1 MENSD
6 AILKKGFKIVKSISI
21 FPITNKTTNAVKD
34 FYYEEPFP
42 NYNDNDSKFTLLDKG
57 DKNLFINSL
66 KKEIKYGKIV
76 LEAGSGTSQ
85 LSIYL
90 AIGTNNQIYALDGS
104 LRSLELASE
113 FVIKNNIKNIKLV
126 NGDLLEL
133 DNIFFDETF
142 DYIWSNGVLHH
153 TQNPRLCFDLLVK
166 KLKKNGIIIIGL
178 YNSIG
183 RLRTILRKYLFRI
196 FGKKIVIALDPYLR
210 KLSKNYLE
218 NEKKIKAWINDQYLH
233 PVESLHT
240 YGQILKWFKQNSI
253 EFINC
258 YPNLSID
265 KNSNFFKKSYVPN
278 FFERIFIQIFM
289 IFTKFGSEGGLFIFI
304 GKKK

>member
-1 MENSD
+1 MTNSVT
-6 AILKKGFKIVKSISI
+6 ILKNGFKILKNISI
-21 FPITNKTTNAVKD
+21 FPITNKTTNVVKD
-34 FYYEEPFP
+34 FYYDEPFP

-66 KKEIKYGKIV
+66 KKEIKYGKVV

-104 LRSLELASE
+104 IKSLELASE
-113 FVIKNNIKNIKLV
+113 FVTKNDIKNIKLV
-126 NGDLLEL
+126 NADLLEL
-133 DNIFFDETF
+133 DNIFFDQTF

-153 TQNPRLCFDLLVK
+153 TENPKLCFNLLVK

-183 RLRTILRKYLFRI
+183 RLRTIFRKYLFRI
-196 FGKKIVIALDPYLR
+196 FGKKVVIVLDPYLR
-210 KLSKNYLE
+210 ELSRNYLE

-233 PVESLHT
+233 PIESLHT
-240 YGQILKWFKQNSI
+240 YGQILQWFKENSL

-258 YPNLSID
+258 YPNLNIE
-265 KNSNFFKKSYVPN
+265 KNNNYFEKNIAPN
-278 FFERIFIQIFM
+278 FFERVFIQISM
-289 IFTKFGSEGGLFIFI
+289 LFTKFGSEGGLFIFI
-304 GKKK
+304 GKKN

>member
-1 MENSD
+1 MKNSVT
-6 AILKKGFKIVKSISI
+6 ILKNGFKILKNISI
-21 FPITNKTTNAVKD
+21 FPITNKTTNVVKD
-34 FYYEEPFP
+34 FYYNEPFP
-42 NYNDNDSKFTLLDKG
+42 NYNDNDSKLTLLDKG
-57 DKNLFINSL
+57 NKKLFINSL
-66 KKEIKYGKIV
+66 KKEIKYGKVV

-104 LRSLELASE
+104 IKSLELASE
-113 FVIKNNIKNIKLV
+113 FVIKNDIKNIKLV
-126 NGDLLEL
+126 NADLLEL
-133 DNIFFDETF
+133 DNIFFDQSF

-153 TQNPRLCFDLLVK
+153 TENPKLCFNLLVK

-183 RLRTILRKYLFRI
+183 RFRTIFRKYLFKI
-196 FGKKIVIALDPYLR
+196 FGKKVVIALDPYLR
-210 KLSKNYLE
+210 ELSRNYFE

-240 YGQILKWFKQNSI
+240 YGQILEWFKENSI

-258 YPNLSID
+258 YPNLNID
-265 KNSNFFKKSYVPN
+265 KGKNYFRKNIAPN
-278 FFERIFIQIFM
+278 FFERIFIQISM

-304 GKKK
+304 GKKN

>member
-1 MENSD
+1 MTNSVT
-6 AILKKGFKIVKSISI
+6 ILKNGFKILKNISI
-21 FPITNKTTNAVKD
+21 FPITNKTTNVVKD

-66 KKEIKYGKIV
+66 KKEIKYGKVV

-104 LRSLELASE
+104 IKSLELASE
-113 FVIKNNIKNIKLV
+113 FVTKNDIKNIKLV
-126 NGDLLEL
+126 NADLLEL
-133 DNIFFDETF
+133 DNIFFDQTF

-153 TQNPRLCFDLLVK
+153 TENPKLCFNLLVK

-183 RLRTILRKYLFRI
+183 RLRTIFRKYLFRI
-196 FGKKIVIALDPYLR
+196 FGKKVVIVLDPYLR
-210 KLSKNYLE
+210 ELSKNYLE

-233 PVESLHT
+233 PIESLHT
-240 YGQILKWFKQNSI
+240 YGQILQWFKENSL

-258 YPNLSID
+258 YPNLNIE
-265 KNSNFFKKSYVPN
+265 KNNNYFEKNIAPN
-278 FFERIFIQIFM
+278 FFERVFIQISM
-289 IFTKFGSEGGLFIFI
+289 LFTKFGSEGGLFIFI
-304 GKKK
+304 GKKN

>member
-1 MENSD
+1 MTNSVT
-6 AILKKGFKIVKSISI
+6 ILKNGFKILKNISI
-21 FPITNKTTNAVKD
+21 FPITNKTTNVVKD
-34 FYYEEPFP
+34 FYYDEPFP

-66 KKEIKYGKIV
+66 KKEIKYGKVV

-104 LRSLELASE
+104 IKSLELASE
-113 FVIKNNIKNIKLV
+113 FVTKNDIKNIKLV
-126 NGDLLEL
+126 NADLLEL
-133 DNIFFDETF
+133 DNIFFDQTF

-153 TQNPRLCFDLLVK
+153 TENPKLCFNLLVK

-183 RLRTILRKYLFRI
+183 RLRTIFRKYLFRI
-196 FGKKIVIALDPYLR
+196 FGKKVVIVLDPYLR
-210 KLSKNYLE
+210 ELSKNYLE

-233 PVESLHT
+233 PIESLHT
-240 YGQILKWFKQNSI
+240 YGQILQWFKENSL

-258 YPNLSID
+258 YPNLNIE
-265 KNSNFFKKSYVPN
+265 KNNNYFEKNIAPN
-278 FFERIFIQIFM
+278 FFERVFIQISM
-289 IFTKFGSEGGLFIFI
+289 LFTKFGSEGGLFIFI
-304 GKKK
+304 GKKN

>member
-1 MENSD
+1 MTNSVT
-6 AILKKGFKIVKSISI
+6 ILKNGFKILKNISI
-21 FPITNKTTNAVKD
+21 FPITNKTTNVVKD
-34 FYYEEPFP
+34 FYYDEPFP

-66 KKEIKYGKIV
+66 KKEIKYGKVV

-104 LRSLELASE
+104 IKSLELASE
-113 FVIKNNIKNIKLV
+113 FVIKNDIKNIKLV
-126 NGDLLEL
+126 NADLLEL
-133 DNIFFDETF
+133 DNIFFDQTF
-142 DYIWSNGVLHH
+142 DYILSNGVLHH
-153 TQNPRLCFDLLVK
+153 TENPKLCFNLLVK

-183 RLRTILRKYLFRI
+183 RLRTIFRKYLFRI
-196 FGKKIVIALDPYLR
+196 FGKKVVIALDPYLR
-210 KLSKNYLE
+210 ELSRNYLE

-233 PVESLHT
+233 PIESLHT
-240 YGQILKWFKQNSI
+240 YGQILEWFKENSV

-258 YPNLSID
+258 YPNLNIE
-265 KNSNFFKKSYVPN
+265 KNNNYFEKNIAPN
-278 FFERIFIQIFM
+278 FFERVFIQISM

-304 GKKK
+304 GKKN

>member
-1 MENSD
+1 MTNSVT
-6 AILKKGFKIVKSISI
+6 ILKNGFKILKNISI
-21 FPITNKTTNAVKD
+21 FPITNKTTNVVKD
-34 FYYEEPFP
+34 FYYDEPFP

-66 KKEIKYGKIV
+66 KKEIKYGKVV

-104 LRSLELASE
+104 IKSLELASE
-113 FVIKNNIKNIKLV
+113 FVTKNDIKNIKLV
-126 NGDLLEL
+126 NADLLEL
-133 DNIFFDETF
+133 DNIFFDQTF

-153 TQNPRLCFDLLVK
+153 TENPKLCFNLLVK

-183 RLRTILRKYLFRI
+183 RLRTIFRKYLFRI
-196 FGKKIVIALDPYLR
+196 FGKKVVIVLDPYLR
-210 KLSKNYLE
+210 ELSKNYLE

-233 PVESLHT
+233 PIESLHT
-240 YGQILKWFKQNSI
+240 YGQILQWFKENSL

-258 YPNLSID
+258 YPNLNIE
-265 KNSNFFKKSYVPN
+265 KNNNYFEKNIPPN
-278 FFERIFIQIFM
+278 FFERVFIQISM
-289 IFTKFGSEGGLFIFI
+289 LFTKFGSEGGLFIFI
-304 GKKK
+304 GKKN

>member
-1 MENSD
+1 MTNSVT
-6 AILKKGFKIVKSISI
+6 ILKNGFKILKNISI
-21 FPITNKTTNAVKD
+21 FPIINKTTNVVKD
-34 FYYEEPFP
+34 FYYDEPFP

-66 KKEIKYGKIV
+66 KKEIKYGKVV

-104 LRSLELASE
+104 IKSLELASE
-113 FVIKNNIKNIKLV
+113 FVTKNDIKNIKLV
-126 NGDLLEL
+126 NADLLEL
-133 DNIFFDETF
+133 DNIFFDQTF

-153 TQNPRLCFDLLVK
+153 TENPKLCFNLLVK

-183 RLRTILRKYLFRI
+183 RLRTIFRKYLFRI
-196 FGKKIVIALDPYLR
+196 FGKKVVIVLDPYLR
-210 KLSKNYLE
+210 ELSKNYLE

-233 PVESLHT
+233 PIESLHT
-240 YGQILKWFKQNSI
+240 YGQILQWFKENSL

-258 YPNLSID
+258 YPNLNIE
-265 KNSNFFKKSYVPN
+265 KNNNYFEKNIAPN
-278 FFERIFIQIFM
+278 FFERVFIQISM
-289 IFTKFGSEGGLFIFI
+289 LFTKFGSEGGLFIFI
-304 GKKK
+304 GKKN

>member
-1 MENSD
+1 MTNSVT
-6 AILKKGFKIVKSISI
+6 ILKNGFKILKNISI
-21 FPITNKTTNAVKD
+21 FPITNKTTNVVKD
-34 FYYEEPFP
+34 FYYDEPFP

-66 KKEIKYGKIV
+66 KKEIKYGKVV

-104 LRSLELASE
+104 IKSLELASE
-113 FVIKNNIKNIKLV
+113 FVIKNDIKNIKLV
-126 NGDLLEL
+126 NADLLEL
-133 DNIFFDETF
+133 DNIFFDQTF

-153 TQNPRLCFDLLVK
+153 TENPKLCFNLLVK

-183 RLRTILRKYLFRI
+183 RLRTIFRKYLFRI
-196 FGKKIVIALDPYLR
+196 FGKKVVIVLDPYLR
-210 KLSKNYLE
+210 ELSKNYLE

-233 PVESLHT
+233 PIESLHT
-240 YGQILKWFKQNSI
+240 YGQILQWFKENSL

-258 YPNLSID
+258 YPNLNIE
-265 KNSNFFKKSYVPN
+265 KNNNYFEKNIAPN
-278 FFERIFIQIFM
+278 FFERVFIQISM
-289 IFTKFGSEGGLFIFI
+289 LFTKFGSEGGLFIFI
-304 GKKK
+304 GKKN

>member
-1 MENSD
+1 MKNSVT
-6 AILKKGFKIVKSISI
+6 ILKNGFKILKNISI
-21 FPITNKTTNAVKD
+21 FPITNKTTNVVKD
-34 FYYEEPFP
+34 FYYNEPFP
-42 NYNDNDSKFTLLDKG
+42 NYNDNDSKLTLLDKG

-66 KKEIKYGKIV
+66 KKEIKYGKVV

-104 LRSLELASE
+104 IKSLELASE
-113 FVIKNNIKNIKLV
+113 FVIKNDIKNIKLV
-126 NGDLLEL
+126 NADLLEL
-133 DNIFFDETF
+133 DNIFFDQSF

-153 TQNPRLCFDLLVK
+153 TENPKLCFNLLVK

-183 RLRTILRKYLFRI
+183 RFRTIFRKYLFKI
-196 FGKKIVIALDPYLR
+196 FGKKVVIALDPYLR
-210 KLSKNYLE
+210 ELSRNYLE

-240 YGQILKWFKQNSI
+240 YGQILEWFKENSI

-258 YPNLSID
+258 YPNLNID
-265 KNSNFFKKSYVPN
+265 KGNNYFKKNIAPN
-278 FFERIFIQIFM
+278 FFERIFIQISM

-304 GKKK
+304 GKKN